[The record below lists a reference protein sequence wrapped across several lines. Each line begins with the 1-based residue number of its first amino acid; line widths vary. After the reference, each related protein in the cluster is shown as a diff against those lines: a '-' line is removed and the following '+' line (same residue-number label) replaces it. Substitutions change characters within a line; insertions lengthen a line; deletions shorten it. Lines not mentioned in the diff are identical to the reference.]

1 MPLEPYYVTLSLEEG
16 GEPEFLLIM
25 PFTPRDRPNAIAWM
39 AGRSDGDRYGELFA
53 FRFPV
58 GKNVNGPAQIE
69 ATIGNQP
76 EIRERLTLLDQQ
88 GSGVIRGNLLFIPVG
103 QSYLYV
109 EPIYVQAEG
118 SDFPQL
124 QFVVVIN
131 GDQIG
136 FAPTLEEAATQAL
149 GFTANTGSAT
159 VGAEPAQTA
168 EPLDATAADD
178 AQTVEEPDEE
188 AQEEPGEQAEPPVP
202 GDDGGAPATEVQA
215 LLDEFDRAL
224 EDSRGQVETLE
235 RLRDALQTLL
245 AEEAE

>member
-1 MPLEPYYVTLSLEEG
+1 MRFPADLREHWRYPQDLFQIQAEQYLTYHVVDPVELFNRTDTWAVPQEILISNQSVPLEPYYVTLSLEEG

-168 EPLDATAADD
+168 EPLDATAAGRR
-178 AQTVEEPDEE
+178 PD
-188 AQEEPGEQAEPPVP
+188 
-202 GDDGGAPATEVQA
+202 
-215 LLDEFDRAL
+215 R
-224 EDSRGQVETLE
+224 
-235 RLRDALQTLL
+235 
-245 AEEAE
+245 